1 MQYDK
6 KELLGKG
13 GYGSVFLGTF
23 EGKRVAVKRI
33 ELIGEDVL
41 DDNEL
46 KALQQLDHPHVIKL
60 LHFESDDNF
69 K

>member
-1 MQYDK
+1 MQCNNK
-6 KELLGKG
+6 KLLGRG
-13 GYGSVFLGTF
+13 RYGSVFLGTF
-23 EGKRVAVKRI
+23 EGKTVAVKRI

-46 KALQQLDHPHVIKL
+46 KTLQQLDHPHVIKL
-60 LHFESDDNF
+60 LHFESDENF